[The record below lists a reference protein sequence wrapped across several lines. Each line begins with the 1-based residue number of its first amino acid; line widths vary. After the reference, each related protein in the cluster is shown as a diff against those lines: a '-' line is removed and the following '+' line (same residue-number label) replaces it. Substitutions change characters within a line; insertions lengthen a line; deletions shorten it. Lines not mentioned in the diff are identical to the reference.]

1 MSKTVDETHRVAKII
16 LEQLKEKP
24 RRWTELEKLTTKSSP
39 TYGRFQTT
47 LKWLQQ
53 NGYVNK
59 PEKGL
64 YEISNK
70 GKSFYALLCS

>member
-1 MSKTVDETHRVAKII
+1 LSKTADKTHRVAEII
-16 LEQLKEKP
+16 LEQLVEKS

-59 PEKGL
+59 AERGVYEITEKGKQYL
-64 YEISNK
+64 KIMS
-70 GKSFYALLCS
+70 

>member
-1 MSKTVDETHRVAKII
+1 MK
-16 LEQLKEKP
+16 KP

-59 PEKGL
+59 PEKGV
-64 YEISNK
+64 
-70 GKSFYALLCS
+70 

>member
-16 LEQLKEKP
+16 LEQLMEKP

-59 PEKGL
+59 AGRGVYEITEKG
-64 YEISNK
+64 K
-70 GKSFYALLCS
+70 AFYALLSS

>member
-1 MSKTVDETHRVAKII
+1 MVAKII
-16 LEQLKEKP
+16 LEHLIKKS

-53 NGYVNK
+53 NGYINK
-59 PEKGL
+59 AGRGVYEITEKG
-64 YEISNK
+64 K
-70 GKSFYALLCS
+70 AFFALLSS

>member
-1 MSKTVDETHRVAKII
+1 VSKTVDETHRVAEII
-16 LEQLKEKP
+16 LGQLMEKS

-59 PEKGL
+59 AGRGVYEITEKG
-64 YEISNK
+64 K
-70 GKSFYALLCS
+70 AFFALLSS

>member
-1 MSKTVDETHRVAKII
+1 LSKTANKTHRVAEII
-16 LEQLKEKP
+16 LEQLMEKS

-53 NGYVNK
+53 NGYINK
-59 PEKGL
+59 AGRGVYEITEKGKKF
-64 YEISNK
+64 S
-70 GKSFYALLCS
+70 ALLSS

>member
-1 MSKTVDETHRVAKII
+1 MSKTVDETHKVAKII
-16 LEQLKEKP
+16 LEQLVEKP

-53 NGYVNK
+53 NGYINK
-59 PEKGL
+59 AGRGVYEITEKGKKF
-64 YEISNK
+64 S
-70 GKSFYALLCS
+70 ALLSS

>member
-1 MSKTVDETHRVAKII
+1 M
-16 LEQLKEKP
+16 EKP

-53 NGYVNK
+53 NGYINK
-59 PEKGL
+59 TGRGVYEITEKG
-64 YEISNK
+64 K
-70 GKSFYALLCS
+70 AFHTLLSS